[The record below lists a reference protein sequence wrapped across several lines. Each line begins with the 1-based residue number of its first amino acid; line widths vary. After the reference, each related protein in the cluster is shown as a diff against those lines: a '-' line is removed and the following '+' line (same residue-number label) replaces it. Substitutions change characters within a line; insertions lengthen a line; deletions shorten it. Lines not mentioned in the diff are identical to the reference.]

1 MYGDVEIAKLRQEIA
16 DLRALVETRPVP
28 PHARQHE
35 ITGEDTV
42 RPTVYNNGT
51 LLARHR
57 ALNFSTGLTATV
69 DNANKRIN
77 VAAAGVTDHGE
88 LDGLTDDD
96 HAQYLDE
103 TRHDALDH
111 TGLTGVPTQ
120 YTDEMAQDAVGA
132 MVTGNTET
140 GIAVTYDDAAGKL
153 NFDASHNHDASYVP
167 LARTLSNGYGVSGG
181 GDLSADRTLA
191 VGLTNQTAACNSNLT
206 CTTSYQ
212 DVSNATLTLAAVGTY
227 LVLGFANISV
237 DCTAATGDNGANVQ
251 LLVGAS
257 AQTATITCY
266 ASDGERYIGTV
277 GQAWLVTTTGT
288 DTVIK
293 FQGKKSQN
301 RSTVTVYATDTTI
314 TAIRL
319 A

>member
-57 ALNFSTGLTATV
+57 AINFSTGLTAV
-69 DNANKRIN
+69 ADAANKRIN
-77 VAAAGVTDHGE
+77 VTA
-88 LDGLTDDD
+88 
-96 HAQYLDE
+96 
-103 TRHDALDH
+103 
-111 TGLTGVPTQ
+111 TGITQ
-120 YTDEMAQDAVGA
+120 EEIEDYVGA

-167 LARTLSNGYGVSGG
+167 LARTLSNGYGVTGG